1 MRNTSADLTFKSNV
15 QVMDGLIAKLVE
27 KKNEFKTNKEPH
39 WGHVGDTSY
48 VNEKLVEALNLCGVD
63 TTDLI

>member
-1 MRNTSADLTFKSNV
+1 
-15 QVMDGLIAKLVE
+15 MDGLIAKLVE